1 MASLYIVST
10 PIGNLADMTYRAVE
24 TLRNVSRILAEDTR
38 RTGILLKHY
47 GIQTPMTS
55 AHEHNEAARASHI
68 VDWLRDG
75 SDLAIVSDAGTP
87 LLSDPGAR
95 IVQAVIEA
103 GFDVVPIPGP
113 SALLAALVATGIEP
127 EPFTFFGFL
136 PRSGKER
143 KEVLA
148 QLASLRHTAVLYEA
162 PGRVGKLMADLVE
175 VCGTER
181 RAAVARELT
190 KLHETFV
197 RGTLQ
202 ELFSYYENT
211 PVRGE
216 VVVVLAGAT
225 EAPADDV
232 EQDAQ
237 QFAQELL
244 AAGNSPRDVAREL
257 TQRFNLARNL
267 AYEIAHQARDAN
279 VPKDAT

>member
-1 MASLYIVST
+1 MPSLYIVST

-24 TLRNVSRILAEDTR
+24 TLRTVDRILAEDTR

-55 AHEHNEAARASHI
+55 AHEHNEAARAAHI
-68 VDWLRDG
+68 VGWLQG
-75 SDLAIVSDAGTP
+75 GENIALVSDAGTP

-95 IVQAVIEA
+95 LVTAVIEA
-103 GFDVVPIPGP
+103 GFDVVPIPGA
-113 SALLAALVATGIEP
+113 SALLAALVAAGIDP

-143 KEVLA
+143 KERLQ
-148 QLASLRHTAVLYEA
+148 QLVPLEHAAVLYEA
-162 PGRVGKLMADLVE
+162 PGRVLKLLQDLLE
-175 VCGTER
+175 SCGSER

-202 ELFSYYENT
+202 ELVSYYEDQ

-216 VVVVLAGAT
+216 VVVMLAGA
-225 EAPADDV
+225 EPPAADAGTDD
-232 EQDAQ
+232 A
-237 QFAQELL
+237 AALTARELL
-244 AAGNSPRDVAREL
+244 QTGASARDVAKEIATRYKL
-257 TQRFNLARNL
+257 PRNVAYQITQRA
-267 AYEIAHQARDAN
+267 QS
-279 VPKDAT
+279 

>member
-1 MASLYIVST
+1 MPSLYIVST

-24 TLRNVSRILAEDTR
+24 TLRTVDRILAEDTR

-55 AHEHNEAARASHI
+55 AHEHNEAARAAHI
-68 VDWLRDG
+68 VGWLQAG
-75 SDLAIVSDAGTP
+75 ENIALVSDAGTP

-95 IVQAVIEA
+95 LVTAVIEA
-103 GFDVVPIPGP
+103 GFDVVPIPGA
-113 SALLAALVATGIEP
+113 SALLAALVAAGIDP

-143 KEVLA
+143 KERLQ
-148 QLASLRHTAVLYEA
+148 QLVPLEHAAVLYEA
-162 PGRVGKLMADLVE
+162 PGRVLKLLQDLLE
-175 VCGTER
+175 SCGSER

-202 ELFSYYENT
+202 ELVSYYEDQ

-216 VVVVLAGAT
+216 VVVMLAGA
-225 EAPADDV
+225 EPPAADAGTDD
-232 EQDAQ
+232 A
-237 QFAQELL
+237 AALTARELL
-244 AAGNSPRDVAREL
+244 QTGASARDVAKEIATRYKL
-257 TQRFNLARNL
+257 PRNVAYQITQRA
-267 AYEIAHQARDAN
+267 QS
-279 VPKDAT
+279 